1 MSFRQGLLTLP
12 EQEFADGVAD
22 KVEFGKEP
30 VDEVFSERLRRKVS
44 HEIVNFFGRDAAF
57 VEQLLELF
65 CGGAVVIETERDGF
79 GSCNEL
85 QCQVTEDLC
94 RAYGLGSWVTS

>member
-1 MSFRQGLLTLP
+1 
-12 EQEFADGVAD
+12 
-22 KVEFGKEP
+22 
-30 VDEVFSERLRRKVS
+30 
-44 HEIVNFFGRDAAF
+44 